1 MLSYASYDLQPQSK
15 RIPPWK
21 SHRFSVYTHTLHPVL
36 HAHVLEKMTLNSKFF
51 PVPPRMIHCLLSLQ
65 LNSTLEYQK
74 VKTTLFSNKLAH
86 LERTRITSLQQ
97 NLVLSGAAEKQLSLS
112 F

>member
-51 PVPPRMIHCLLSLQ
+51 PVPPENDSLPII
-65 LNSTLEYQK
+65 SPTEFYTGIPK
-74 VKTTLFSNKLAH
+74 SEDYV
-86 LERTRITSLQQ
+86 I
-97 NLVLSGAAEKQLSLS
+97 
-112 F
+112 